1 MSYSNKI
8 VEIDIESS
16 NPLIPV
22 TTSSSSSSFIF
33 PSIENNS
40 KNSNKNRT
48 IVRLSPTGLRFVN
61 GLSCS
66 YDKTYPKEL
75 NGILTEDELVN
86 LVDKL
91 NDTIQSYWPCTA
103 CLIFG
108 IACIPC
114 TLGLSLLCPRLC
126 VTEAEK
132 YANRMLENAS
142 LKAKYYD
149 RNIVFSFEKSFFK
162 PTYLTVSFPSNLS
175 ESDHLSVPPDSLY
188 DTTISSIPISFTR
201 LKDN

>member
-1 MSYSNKI
+1 MSYSNKN
-8 VEIDIESS
+8 VEIDDIESS
-16 NPLIPV
+16 NLL
-22 TTSSSSSSFIF
+22 SSAKTVSSSSFIF
-33 PSIENNS
+33 PLINNDD
-40 KNSNKNRT
+40 RT
-48 IVRLSPTGLRFVN
+48 IVRLKPTGLRFVN

-75 NGILTEDELVN
+75 NGILTEDEFIS

-103 CLIFG
+103 CLVFG
-108 IACIPC
+108 IVCIPC
-114 TLGLSLLCPRLC
+114 TFGLSLLCPRLC

-149 RNIVFSFEKSFFK
+149 RKITFSFEKSFFK
-162 PTYLTVSFPSNLS
+162 PTYLTISFPSSLS
-175 ESDHLSVPPDSLY
+175 ESDYIPGPPNLLY
-188 DTTISSIPISFTR
+188 DTTNSSVPISFTR
-201 LKDN
+201 SKDN